1 MEKVTYTD
9 LITLIPARNLNDIQD
24 AIIQNEEDI
33 SDLQTDVS
41 ELQTDVGNLQTGVEN
56 LQTDVGDIQG
66 HAVFTAPTSDGTY
79 TLKVTVE
86 NGTPTFSWVAEQE
99 EATNESGS

>member
-9 LITLIPARNLNDIQD
+9 LITLIPAKNLNDIQD

-33 SDLQTDVS
+33 SDLHTDV
-41 ELQTDVGNLQTGVEN
+41 EDLQTGVED
-56 LQTDVGDIQG
+56 LQTDVGDLQA

-86 NGTPTFSWVAEQE
+86 NGTPTFSWIAEQE
-99 EATNESGS
+99 EVTNESGS